1 MRGVLPVWQS
11 NTIDSSTPWED
22 WRDMFQLALLDKENI
37 DIDNL
42 LNPLELV
49 KQEILK
55 LEEEPQNESKTVKT
69 ERLARSAE
77 ERNRFKDSENA
88 QITLERKTFKGMR
101 MEEAD
106 KKTSSVLYL
115 ALGIKGKRVF
125 SQNFFEVKIVRI
137 VFAEFWDFL
146 NQAFIT
152 KPNVTFERHK
162 LLRRRQKDRER
173 L

>member
-1 MRGVLPVWQS
+1 MGRLEGYVPIGIIRQREYRYRQPFEP
-11 NTIDSSTPWED
+11 TRIRKARDSKTGG
-22 WRDMFQLALLDKENI
+22 RA
-37 DIDNL
+37 
-42 LNPLELV
+42 
-49 KQEILK
+49 
-55 LEEEPQNESKTVKT
+55 QNESKTVKT

-77 ERNRFKDSENA
+77 ERNRFNDSENA

-101 MEEAD
+101 MEEPD

-125 SQNFFEVKIVRI
+125 SQNFSEVKIVRI

-146 NQAFIT
+146 NRAFIT